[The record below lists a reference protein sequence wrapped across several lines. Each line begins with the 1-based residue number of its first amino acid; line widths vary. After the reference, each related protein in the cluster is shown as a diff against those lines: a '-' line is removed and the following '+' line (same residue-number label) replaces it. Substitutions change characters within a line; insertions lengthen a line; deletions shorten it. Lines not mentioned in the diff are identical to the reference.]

1 MNSFLCRVMVFVFL
15 VNCLTPSLGWGQTS
29 RRRNSSLE
37 KRVEKRVNQA
47 EKQNTPG
54 YSFAKADTATRNE
67 HNKMFAQADQQA
79 RENQAQRVE
88 QKIKRDGTQVSGS
101 TRVVRPAMAIPL
113 GPSNAKNF
121 LSKVANDEI
130 SFDKLIDYAD
140 PMNPAVEKN
149 DLLTST
155 YATEIIGNTASQL
168 ATLQDQDL
176 TEFYGML
183 PEIESRLLYRM
194 MLLGFS
200 TPSYTANPKKD
211 PTSVARLKLQE
222 SITKDSL
229 QKTIAVGTLRLAL
242 LKINQFYQAKG
253 KVDPADDYQAQ
264 IIASQLRKKPAA
276 VRIIPEERRNTLTTG
291 AGQANEATIQKQAA
305 AAVKKN
311 GNLADFQRRF
321 LQELRQAKGADPEQG
336 TTEFYNLQL
345 LAEYATTYT
354 LEYAPNQLRD
364 IVKIFDE
371 GVERDRNGKVKPGDY
386 QRDYAPILNA
396 VFSTIFENTRYS
408 AMSDAKTKQ
417 VLNLLVEFSD
427 PEKYSLPTRVFAL
440 EAASLLYRPFNEQ
453 TLTANQP
460 AFATF
465 SPFNLN
471 TPDEKLRQVFAQR
484 VVALYCPLTNESVFG
499 VQDYGLDSKQ
509 MQALADKL
517 AYIYDGFY
525 DISTAVISMPGK
537 DPHHQP
543 ATCRIAMKNQP
554 NRAKKNAEDADDF
567 FWWTANTLF
576 FIYGGETFQL
586 LGTAFRLT
594 RGAVAALPRAGKAF
608 GSAIK
613 EAKVTRFNQ
622 ALQQGRAGF
631 KSMGRE
637 IGSGVK
643 NGFKQAGQEISAGA
657 RKNNF
662 VFKLKKQQGVGIK
675 ATVEVTPARV
685 ETKTVIEDGVEK
697 IVETEIP
704 AVEKEVTV
712 STMHQLE
719 GEYSWW
725 NPKRWFGMKPWQR
738 MKSLEFTRIEPNFK
752 ISKGTLEFDKPI
764 RGLRSMEDIEKAM
777 SRLKFELPDG
787 SLESLRLKPYWTGI
801 EDMRRVQFEQ
811 SAINGLE
818 KSFKKTM
825 DIFVPV
831 TDLGPEEL
839 FQIGNMTFKVKP
851 TPEMIAQHTKWW
863 PTTRWGNPYTSIEDL
878 ANMPIYIAP
887 RSAKIGLTPVEGGL
901 ADIPNLLPGFRS
913 TMGDFVSGQWKIQ
926 AFKAFF
932 KPMNVQAQQAASG
945 RLTLAGKLSWGQR
958 ARNLSAAIKRTFLPD
973 YVPTETFYQAVKT
986 NPMLGVKMMPNLLWR
1001 TRFVNTTAFFAAWYG
1016 LDYGAY
1022 PVFNWWLTNEQQKDV
1037 NKELAKYGDA
1047 FDPNRA
1053 KADELL
1059 RLNMGDNV
1067 SNQRDMHNS
1076 YPDVTGNLREQR
1088 DGASLTA
1095 VIVGTGRAL
1104 GMKFVDDAT
1113 KAYLARTAHQ
1123 SDFVHAQV
1131 RQMHIRMEQNKKIN
1145 EANDKFFKEQRQEI
1159 GKAKQQM
1166 LTKYAD
1172 GFAALPK
1179 AKEQLIRLY
1188 DNYANEFETAAF
1200 SEQDSKRLNQ
1210 RFDKQL
1216 EAILT
1221 EVAVWDGALKQ
1232 AKQDIAYFKKTYKDY
1247 PGVFTAREQ
1256 KLVVSA
1262 YTDYVKSSAADDK
1275 RLEDLQAKLQLLAIS
1290 LFESAQEKYPEK
1302 QAELEKILFGEK

>member
-1 MNSFLCRVMVFVFL
+1 MNSFLCRVMVLVFL

-29 RRRNSSLE
+29 RRRNNSRSLGTQ
-37 KRVEKRVNQA
+37 VERKAAQA

-54 YSFAKADTATRNE
+54 YAFAKADTAARDE

-79 RENQAQRVE
+79 RANQAQLVE
-88 QKIKRDGTQVSGS
+88 QKIKQDGTQVNGS
-101 TRVVRPAMAIPL
+101 TRFVRPAMAIPL

-130 SFDKLIDYAD
+130 PFDKLIDYAD

-155 YATEIIGNTASQL
+155 YATEIIGNTVSQL

-183 PEIESRLLYRM
+183 PQIESRLLYRM

-200 TPSYTANPKKD
+200 TPSYTANPQKD
-211 PTSVARLKLQE
+211 PMSVARLKLQE

-253 KVDPADDYQAQ
+253 KMDPADDYQARL
-264 IIASQLRKKPAA
+264 IASQLRKKPTV
-276 VRIIPEERRNTLTTG
+276 VRTIPEERKNTLTTG
-291 AGQANEATIQKQAA
+291 VGKANEAAIQKQAA
-305 AAVKKN
+305 TAVKKN

-321 LQELRQAKGADPEQG
+321 LQELRQAKNSEPKQG
-336 TTEFYNLQL
+336 TGDFYNLQL
-345 LAEYATTYT
+345 LAEYATAYT

-371 GVERDRNGKVKPGDY
+371 GVEHNLRGEIKPGDY
-386 QRDYAPILNA
+386 QRDFAPILNA
-396 VFSTIFENTRYS
+396 IFSTIFENTRYS

-453 TLTANQP
+453 TLTAKQP

-465 SPFNLN
+465 SPLNLN
-471 TPDEKLRQVFAQR
+471 QPDEKLRQVFAQR
-484 VVALYCPLTNESVFG
+484 VVALYCPLKNESVFG

-509 MQALADKL
+509 MQTLADKL

-525 DISTAVISMPGK
+525 DISTTVISMPGK
-537 DPHHQP
+537 DPHQHTNQCVM
-543 ATCRIAMKNQP
+543 TMKNQP

-567 FWWTANTLF
+567 FWWTANTAF
-576 FIYGGETFQL
+576 FIFGGDVFQL

-594 RGAVAALPRAGKAF
+594 RGAVAALPKAHKAF
-608 GSAIK
+608 RMAANGQKVAAFNK
-613 EAKVTRFNQ
+613 TVHNGAK
-622 ALQQGRAGF
+622 A
-631 KSMGRE
+631 M
-637 IGSGVK
+637 
-643 NGFKQAGQEISAGA
+643 
-657 RKNNF
+657 NF
-662 VFKLKKQQGVGIK
+662 VNKAKNDGLIIEFTTQKISSVEEVGAEGAQAAQLMEPGVQL
-675 ATVEVTPARV
+675 ANSAR
-685 ETKTVIEDGVEK
+685 
-697 IVETEIP
+697 
-704 AVEKEVTV
+704 
-712 STMHQLE
+712 QLT
-719 GEYSWW
+719 GKRFIL
-725 NPKRWFGMKPWQR
+725 NPKRWTGKRSFDEVTGMAVTDIR
-738 MKSLEFTRIEPNFK
+738 TGERAVADFTQNPFK
-752 ISKGTLEFDKPI
+752 G
-764 RGLRSMEDIEKAM
+764 GLRSWEDIESAW
-777 SRLKFELPDG
+777 SQLRLPDG
-787 SLESLRLKPYWTGI
+787 SAMRMPRNWSWRNALDVSKARTKYSYTEGLTSSLADATDQFFPLIKKPLPNARIAGAAKQGAATGQEIRYWNLSWG
-801 EDMRRVQFEQ
+801 
-811 SAINGLE
+811 
-818 KSFKKTM
+818 
-825 DIFVPV
+825 
-831 TDLGPEEL
+831 DLP
-839 FQIGNMTFKVKP
+839 KP
-851 TPEMIAQHTKWW
+851 T
-863 PTTRWGNPYTSIEDL
+863 GPYTYEISDWTQVFV
-878 ANMPIYIAP
+878 AP
-887 RSAKIGLTPVEGGL
+887 KTYRFTGLNSAARLQAQAEGGVL
-901 ADIPNLLPGFRS
+901 KSQLPPGFFTS
-913 TMGDFVSGQWKIQ
+913 
-926 AFKAFF
+926 KAEIE
-932 KPMNVQAQQAASG
+932 
-945 RLTLAGKLSWGQR
+945 AGKLADETFDTFFR
-958 ARNLSAAIKRTFLPD
+958 TLEHKNIFAKTFLPD
-973 YVPTETFYQAVKT
+973 YIPTKTFWQFVKESPT
-986 NPMLGVKMMPNLLWR
+986 VFGTRMLPKLFLYRNRL
-1001 TRFVNTTAFFAAWYG
+1001 VNTTAFFAAWYG
-1016 LDYGAY
+1016 LDFVVH
-1022 PVFNWWLTNEQQKDV
+1022 PVVNWWLTNEQQKDV

-1047 FDPNRA
+1047 FDPKRA

-1067 SNQRDMHNS
+1067 SDQHDMHNS

-1113 KAYLARTAHQ
+1113 NAYLARTAHQ

-1166 LTKYAD
+1166 LAMYAD

-1179 AKEQLIRLY
+1179 AKEQLVRLY

-1221 EVAVWDGALKQ
+1221 EVALWDGALKQ
-1232 AKQDIAYFKKTYKDY
+1232 AKQDVAYFKKTYKDY

-1275 RLEDLQAKLQLLAIS
+1275 RLDDLQAKLQLLAIS

-1302 QAELEKILFGEK
+1302 QAELEKMILGEK